1 MPSARKMTTPV
12 AIDLPVVEARYAEL
26 DDFTLGY
33 ESFKA
38 DIDTAPLFVGLPDDR
53 CQCPHWGI
61 VTAGQ
66 ITFRW
71 ADHAE
76 TYGEGDAY
84 FAPPGHTTLIS
95 EGTSVT
101 EFSPSGPFA
110 ESAAAIERNLANGAM
125 S

>member
-1 MPSARKMTTPV
+1 MPSANKMTTPV
-12 AIDLPVVEARYAEL
+12 AIDLPVVEARYAAL
-26 DDFTLGY
+26 DGYTLGY

-53 CQCPHWGI
+53 CQCPHWGLI
-61 VTAGQ
+61 TSGQ

-71 ADHAE
+71 ADHEE

-84 FAPPGHTTLIS
+84 YAPPGHTTLITA
-95 EGTSVT
+95 GTAAV

-110 ESAAAIERNLANGAM
+110 ESSAAIERNLAAGAM
-125 S
+125 A